1 MKFGVREICDVVLRA
16 KSTMKIGNKVF
27 YKNESVL
34 YFDTLK
40 TSVLENATNT
50 VYAQGGRGNARLIAW
65 EGEKTITFTM
75 EDALISPMGLSVL
88 TGAGLVK
95 AEEKSIIVHKTEI
108 TNKVKKISYGSDQ
121 NTYFQI
127 TLKEKPYKY
136 PSKLKNDNEDFI
148 YVMLL
153 DNNGNV
159 ISEPY
164 IASEQGS
171 LNNKIIEVY
180 KIDNQQSDNN
190 KRENDL
196 SKFYD
201 GCQVLVDYYT
211 KVTEKA
217 YQVNI
222 TPEDFSGNFYLEA
235 STLFRASNGVDM
247 PAEFIIPNCKIQ
259 SNFTFTMASSGDP
272 TTFNFV
278 IDAFPDYTR
287 WNKDKKVFAAIQV
300 IEQNEITSKL
310 ERLGTPHNYTSD
322 EDYNPFLTYKKG
334 QEQYITDQSE
344 ELLNDIFTSI
354 DEDGKI
360 YNDELGY
367 KKNTILTTESGPGY
381 SVTNDQSQA
390 GYLVTGYIPY
400 SYGQDIHIT
409 GLKKEE
415 NNLNNY
421 QKIYFYYNLHEAL
434 IGVEEGSYLLNLQ
447 EKNNGLIYN
456 PIKNASEK
464 LRNINSISSVE
475 YIRVCFYNTNLSEMA
490 VLVSGNPN
498 ATEEESNNNLQSLS
512 LSPNLNLQ
520 SDNNEEESVSP
531 EEEVSN
537 LADEDLDISDII
549 SLLEEEE
556 GE

>member
-16 KSTMKIGNKVF
+16 KSAMKIGNKVF
-27 YKNESVL
+27 YKNEPVL

-40 TSVLENATNT
+40 TSALENTTNT

-95 AEEKSIIVHKTEI
+95 AEERPVIVHKTEI
-108 TNKVKKISYGSDQ
+108 TNKVRPYEEDDDS
-121 NTYFQI
+121 TYCI
-127 TLKEKPYKY
+127 EIKEKPFIGEPREKNASYSHNGNTVY
-136 PSKLKNDNEDFI
+136 NYSYNSKEDFI

-153 DNNGNV
+153 DNNGEI

-164 IASEQGS
+164 IASERSGS
-171 LNNKIIEVY
+171 ITETNYGYEIELY
-180 KIDNQQSDNN
+180 DSDDSSDNN
-190 KRENDL
+190 TRKNDL
-196 SKFYD
+196 SKFYK
-201 GCQVLVDYYT
+201 GCSVLVDYYT
-211 KVTEKA
+211 EVTEKA

-300 IEQNEITSKL
+300 IEQNEITSNL
-310 ERLGTPHNYTSD
+310 ERLGTPHNYKSD
-322 EDYNPFLTYKKG
+322 EDYNPFLTYKRE
-334 QEQYITDQSE
+334 QEQYITDEPE

-354 DEDGKI
+354 DENGKI
-360 YNDELGY
+360 YNEVGY
-367 KKNTILTTESGPGY
+367 RKNAALVSANTPANGQEGYTI
-381 SVTNDQSQA
+381 
-390 GYLVTGYIPY
+390 TGFIPY
-400 SYGQDIHIT
+400 KYGQDINIVGFTKEGGSFQRFFFYSDNHYANSKMVDCSGKEGIQKFSLR
-409 GLKKEE
+409 GDDYKDKK
-415 NNLNNY
+415 
-421 QKIYFYYNLHEAL
+421 
-434 IGVEEGSYLLNLQ
+434 
-447 EKNNGLIYN
+447 
-456 PIKNASEK
+456 
-464 LRNINSISSVE
+464 

-490 VLVSGNPN
+490 VLVSGNPISP
-498 ATEEESNNNLQSLS
+498 EEESNNNLQSLS
-512 LSPNLNLQ
+512 FSPNLNLQ
-520 SDNNEEESVSP
+520 SNNDEEESTSP

-537 LADEDLDISDII
+537 LVDEDLDMSDII
-549 SLLEEEE
+549 SLLEEE
-556 GE
+556 GEE